1 MDKIIPEKLKQG
13 DEVRIIAP
21 SRNMNILGDDCIE
34 LAKKNLESL
43 GLKVTF
49 GENISHEENA
59 LYGCASIKDRVS
71 DLEKAFKD
79 KNVKAILTVIGG
91 FNTNQILEEIDYEII
106 KNNPKIICGYSDITA
121 LLHAITVK
129 TGLVTYY
136 GPHFSS
142 LGMKN
147 GLEYTME
154 YFKKIFFES
163 NSISIEPSIEWSND
177 LWFLDQE
184 KRNFIKNEGMQI
196 INKGEG
202 EGKIIGGNLCTL
214 NLLQGTPYFKEEKE
228 NIILFIEDDGIAD
241 KNFILEFDRNL
252 VSLIQCIR
260 PENIKGII
268 VGRAEQNCEMTL
280 EKWQAIFESKKE
292 LKNIPII
299 INADFG
305 HTTPQFTFPI
315 GGYAK
320 ITVKEKIE
328 IEIKD

>member
-1 MDKIIPEKLKQG
+1 MQKIIPEKLKKG
-13 DEVRIIAP
+13 DEIRIIAP
-21 SRNMNILGDDCIE
+21 SRSMNLLSDDTIE
-34 LAKKNLESL
+34 RAKKNLEDL

-49 GENISHEENA
+49 GLNVKKEENSF
-59 LYGCASIKDRVS
+59 YGCASIEDRVK
-71 DLEKAFKD
+71 DLESAFKD

-91 FNTNQILEEIDYEII
+91 FNTNQIIEVIDYEII

-142 LGMKN
+142 LGMKK

-154 YFKKIFFES
+154 YFKKMFFE
-163 NSISIEPSIEWSND
+163 NESIKIESSHEWSND

-184 KRNFIKNEGMQI
+184 KRNFLKNEGMQI

-214 NLLQGTPYFKEEKE
+214 NLLQGTPYFEEEKE
-228 NIILFIEDDGIAD
+228 VILFIEDDGGAD
-241 KNFILEFDRNL
+241 KNFLLEFDRNL
-252 VSLIQCIR
+252 VSLIQCLK
-260 PENIKGII
+260 PENIKGIV
-268 VGRAEQNCEMTL
+268 VGSAEKNTEMNF
-280 EKWQAIFESKKE
+280 EKWQELFKMKKE
-292 LKNIPII
+292 LKSLPIV
-299 INADFG
+299 INSDFG

-315 GGYAK
+315 GG
-320 ITVKEKIE
+320 TVKLTVNEKIK

>member
-1 MDKIIPEKLKQG
+1 MQKIIPEKLKHG

-21 SRNMNILGDDCIE
+21 SRNINILGKDCIE
-34 LAKKNLESL
+34 LAIKNLESL

-49 GENISHEENA
+49 SENVSREENS
-59 LYGCASIKDRVS
+59 LYGCASIEDRVK
-71 DLEKAFKD
+71 DLESAFKD
-79 KNVKAILTVIGG
+79 KNVKGILTVIGG
-91 FNTNQILEEIDYEII
+91 FNTNQILADIDYEII

-142 LGMKN
+142 LGMKK

-154 YFKKIFFES
+154 YFKKMFFES
-163 NSISIEPSIEWSND
+163 VSVNVESSLEWSND
-177 LWFLDQE
+177 LWFLNQE

-214 NLLQGTPYFKEEKE
+214 NLLQGTPYFQEEKE
-228 NIILFIEDDGIAD
+228 VILFIEDDGGAD
-241 KNFILEFDRNL
+241 KNFLLEFDRNL
-252 VSLIQCIR
+252 ISLIQSLK
-260 PENIKGII
+260 PENIKGIVI
-268 VGRAEQNCEMTL
+268 GRAEQNCEMTL
-280 EKWQAIFESKKE
+280 LKWKAIFLTKKE
-292 LKNIPII
+292 LKNIPIV
-299 INADFG
+299 INTDFG
-305 HTTPQFTFPI
+305 HTTPQITFPI
-315 GGYAK
+315 GGHAK
-320 ITVKEKIE
+320 ITLNETIN